1 MACGSEGARSCGVY
15 TGPPTGLIPV
25 QQPRAYY
32 PSSHHYAPVTSQR
45 EAAIEMKPVPCKDK
59 SDGRLKAVIQW
70 FAFAIALLSPRSLT
84 SMEGSYEIP

>member
-45 EAAIEMKPVPCKDK
+45 EAAIEMKSGPCKDK
-59 SDGRLKAVIQW
+59 SDGRLKAVIQVVCIRYCAS
-70 FAFAIALLSPRSLT
+70 FTPFTHFDGGEL
-84 SMEGSYEIP
+84 